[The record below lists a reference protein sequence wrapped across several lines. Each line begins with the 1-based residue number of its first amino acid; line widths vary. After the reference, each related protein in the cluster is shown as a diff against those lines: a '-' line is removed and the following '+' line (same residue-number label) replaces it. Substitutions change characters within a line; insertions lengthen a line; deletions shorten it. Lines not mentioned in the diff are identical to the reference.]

1 LQAGLLAQP
10 FPQRR
15 AEHARGWQEC
25 SRPSA
30 RGVAA
35 VRKLSA
41 SCKGRA
47 GEEELLFIIGHDA
60 PGLANRHGPFGV
72 QRAGSL
78 RNIARQQM

>member
-15 AEHARGWQEC
+15 AEQARGGKNA
-25 SRPSA
+25 PAHPA